1 MLALRLLSE
10 GVEGP
15 NTELLWLMYLGI
27 AFFFVVIIFGWLS
40 SSRKQG
46 QHEGGDEAGES
57 GKKKKKAADNLAKIE
72 EPEGTKPEQK
82 SARKKK

>member
-27 AFFFVVIIFGWLS
+27 AFLFVVIIFGWLS
-40 SSRKQG
+40 SSRKQD
-46 QHEGGDEAGES
+46 QHTDGDEAGES
-57 GKKKKKAADNLAKIE
+57 GRKKKKAADDLAKIE
-72 EPEGTKPEQK
+72 QPESAKPEQK